1 MTPVLYAL
9 GHFCTKHRWIVVIAW
24 VILAVGLLA
33 GSKSLGWNTSNNLT
47 LNGTGSQ
54 DATNL
59 LNDRWPQAANGSIPV
74 VLGAPGGSLI
84 SDSQYADAINE
95 TVSNYENDP
104 GVISVVSPLG
114 TTTQSES
121 LNS

>member
-24 VILAVGLLA
+24 IIIAVGMLA
-33 GSKSLGWNTSNNLT
+33 GSKSLGWTTSNNLT

-59 LNDRWPQAANGSIPV
+59 LNDRWPDAANGSIPV
-74 VLGAPGGSLI
+74 VLGAPGGNLI
-84 SDSQYADAINE
+84 SDSQYTDAINE
-95 TVSNYENDP
+95 TVSNYQNDS
-104 GVISVVSPLG
+104 GVISVVSPIG
-114 TTTQSES
+114 TTTQ
-121 LNS
+121 